1 LPAAVRTSDRE
12 RVKVFAV
19 VLVSACMSPV
29 MHFGAGKSAH
39 QAQHDTLAEFL
50 PPQLD
55 MTPAWHE
62 APRTAKIRVWADDDF
77 RAQNIHWE
85 HVFGEQLDYANAVL
99 EPVLGLHLVADYH
112 AWDFRA
118 PPGSSLADDLHALE
132 QHDPGDDVL
141 AVIGLT
147 SSLSL
152 VTATFEQLGLATMPG
167 RHVVLRGYADLEERA
182 AFARAFPDLS
192 ADEREAGL
200 EARRRHKTTVTLLH
214 ELAHDLG
221 ADHDPLADTIMNA
234 TYSDHAAAF
243 SEQARTIALATIDER
258 LHPERAAAAAPPP
271 LLPPPA
277 RTLRPQRH
285 VEVTVHLAANGA
297 TAIDGVAL
305 APDELDARLRDIAAH
320 DPQTE
325 LVVAAKHGT
334 PRALVVKLMDRA
346 RAQGLSLVGMAI
358 DP

>member
-1 LPAAVRTSDRE
+1 MKYVAA
-12 RVKVFAV
+12 
-19 VLVSACMSPV
+19 VLVSACVSPV

-62 APRTAKIRVWADDDF
+62 AVRTAKLRVWADDDF
-77 RAQNIHWE
+77 RAQNLHWE

-99 EPVLGLHLVADYH
+99 EPVLGLHLIADYR

-118 PPGSSLADDLHALE
+118 PAGSTLADDLHALE
-132 QHDPGDDVL
+132 QRDPGDDVL

-167 RHVVLRGYADLEERA
+167 RHVVLRGYADLEERS

-192 ADEREAGL
+192 PDEREAGL

-221 ADHDPLADTIMNA
+221 ADHEDEPDTIMNA
-234 TYSDHAAAF
+234 TYSDHATAF
-243 SEQARTIALATIDER
+243 SEHARTVALATIDDR
-258 LHPERAAAAAPPP
+258 LHPERPPP
-271 LLPPPA
+271 PPMLPPPA
-277 RTLRPQRH
+277 RTLSPRAVHP
-285 VEVTVHLAANGA
+285 EITVHLAANGA
-297 TAIDGVAL
+297 TTIDGVVL
-305 APDELDARLRDIAAH
+305 AADALDARLHEIAAH

-325 LVVAAKHGT
+325 LIVAAKHGT
-334 PRALVVKLMDRA
+334 ARALVVKLMDRV
-346 RAQGLSLVGMAI
+346 RAQGLSLVGMAL

>member
-1 LPAAVRTSDRE
+1 
-12 RVKVFAV
+12 VKALAV
-19 VLVSACMSPV
+19 VMVSACVSPV

-62 APRTAKIRVWADDDF
+62 ALRTAKLRVWADDDF
-77 RAQNIHWE
+77 RAQNLHWE

-99 EPVLGLHLVADYH
+99 EPVLGLHLIADYR
-112 AWDFRA
+112 AWEFRA
-118 PPGSSLADDLHALE
+118 PPGSTLADDLHALE
-132 QHDPGDDVL
+132 QRDPGDGVL

-192 ADEREAGL
+192 PDEREAGL

-221 ADHDPLADTIMNA
+221 ADHEPVDDTIMNA
-234 TYSDHAAAF
+234 TYSVHSTAF
-243 SEQARTIALATIDER
+243 SEQARTVALATIDER
-258 LHPERAAAAAPPP
+258 LHPERAAVAAAPPP
-271 LLPPPA
+271 MLPPPA
-277 RTLRPQRH
+277 PTLSPRH
-285 VEVTVHLAANGA
+285 THAEITVHLAATGA
-297 TAIDGVAL
+297 TAIDGVVL
-305 APDELDARLRDIAAH
+305 APDALDARLREIAAA

-325 LVVAAKHGT
+325 LIVAAKHGT

-346 RAQGLSLVGMAI
+346 RAQGLSLVGMAL